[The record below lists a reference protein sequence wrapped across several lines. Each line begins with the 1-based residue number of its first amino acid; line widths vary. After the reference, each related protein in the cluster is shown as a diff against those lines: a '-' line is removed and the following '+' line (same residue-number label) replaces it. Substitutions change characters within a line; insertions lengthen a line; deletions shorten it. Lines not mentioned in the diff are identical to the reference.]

1 MPYPIAKPNRC
12 CYLFVLILFV
22 SYYPANAGELDG
34 MVFVGPT
41 GLQGHEVEEYDE
53 VRFNNGELFSSGCTI
68 WGFKASAYT
77 TEDTVDGLTFTATT
91 LSPGNGKIVWEG
103 VIQGDKIYATYIW
116 TKERWWW
123 RDARQVKWFKG
134 KLKRE

>member
-1 MPYPIAKPNRC
+1 MR
-12 CYLFVLILFV
+12 YLFAFILLV
-22 SYYPANAGELDG
+22 SYYPVNAGALDG

-41 GLQGHEVEEYDE
+41 GLQGHKVEEYDE
-53 VRFNNGELFSSGCTI
+53 VHFNNGELFSSGCAI
-68 WGFKASAYT
+68 WGFKSGSYT
-77 TEDTVDGLTFTATT
+77 TETTADGLTFTATT

-103 VIQGDKIYATYIW
+103 VIQGDEINATYVW